1 MCYWKTCKKNGLVGR
16 EEATGRGVQY
26 IVREFFRN
34 DDLLKLIKFTPV
46 MEDKTFIIQGLGNVG
61 YHAAKF
67 ISEDNKIKL
76 IGIAEFN
83 GGIFNIE
90 GINVDH
96 AKKYFLKHGSF
107 KDYPK
112 ATFIKD
118 ASLLLKKQCDILIPA
133 ARENVITEKN
143 ANDIKAKL
151 IVEAANGPIT
161 YKAHSILNRKKVFVI
176 PDILANSGGV
186 AVSYFEWV
194 KNIRRIRFGRL
205 EKRKNII
212 QMNNLIEAIES
223 MTGTSMPAKYKNNFL
238 EGTNEIDLIRS
249 GLDDMMIDGFQEV
262 KKEFLGN
269 EKIPDFR
276 TAAYKVAIEK
286 IAMSYDS
293 IGL

>member
-1 MCYWKTCKKNGLVGR
+1 
-16 EEATGRGVQY
+16 
-26 IVREFFRN
+26 
-34 DDLLKLIKFTPV
+34 
-46 MEDKTFIIQGLGNVG
+46 MEDKNFIIQGLGNVG
-61 YHAAKF
+61 FHAAKF
-67 ISEDNKIKL
+67 ISEDNKMNL
-76 IGIAEFN
+76 IGIAEYN
-83 GGIFNIE
+83 GGIFNPE
-90 GINVDH
+90 GIDVNH
-96 AKKYFLKHGSF
+96 AKKYFLKHSSF
-107 KDYPK
+107 KNYPK
-112 ATFIKD
+112 AIFIKD
-118 ASLLLKKQCDILIPA
+118 AALLLKKQCDILIPA

-151 IVEAANGPIT
+151 IIEAANGPIT
-161 YKAHSILNRKKVFVI
+161 YKAHAILNKNKVFVI

-212 QMNNLIEAIES
+212 QMNSLIEAIES
-223 MTGTSMPAKYKNNFL
+223 MTGTSMPSKYKTNFL

-262 KKEFLGN
+262 KKEFLN
-269 EKIPDFR
+269 NNKIPDFR
-276 TAAYKVAIEK
+276 TAAYKIAIEK

>member
-1 MCYWKTCKKNGLVGR
+1 
-16 EEATGRGVQY
+16 
-26 IVREFFRN
+26 
-34 DDLLKLIKFTPV
+34 
-46 MEDKTFIIQGLGNVG
+46 
-61 YHAAKF
+61 
-67 ISEDNKIKL
+67 
-76 IGIAEFN
+76 
-83 GGIFNIE
+83 
-90 GINVDH
+90 
-96 AKKYFLKHGSF
+96 
-107 KDYPK
+107 
-112 ATFIKD
+112 
-118 ASLLLKKQCDILIPA
+118 
-133 ARENVITEKN
+133 
-143 ANDIKAKL
+143 
-151 IVEAANGPIT
+151 
-161 YKAHSILNRKKVFVI
+161 
-176 PDILANSGGV
+176 LANSGGV

-223 MTGTSMPAKYKNNFL
+223 MTGSPMPAKYKTNFL

-269 EKIPDFR
+269 KKIPDFR